1 MSFSKIISIYNKF
14 GLYTILSNAIY
25 KIKYCKIKN
34 YFRKDKISLE
44 KFILIVKSI
53 LLGLFLFGTGMI
65 GIAIRYFL
73 MRCYDEFKE
82 SFKFFCISCFII
94 TFILVIL
101 YLYKKW

>member
-14 GLYTILSNAIY
+14 GLYTILSNTIY
-25 KIKYCKIKN
+25 KIKN
-34 YFRKDKISLE
+34 YFRKDKISLK

-65 GIAIRYFL
+65 GIAIPYFL